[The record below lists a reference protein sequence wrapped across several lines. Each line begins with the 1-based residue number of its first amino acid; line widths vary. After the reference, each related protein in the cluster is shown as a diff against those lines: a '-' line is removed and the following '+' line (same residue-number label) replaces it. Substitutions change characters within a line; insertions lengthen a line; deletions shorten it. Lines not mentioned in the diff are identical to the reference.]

1 MTYGKQYVLCC
12 RGKVIERDRKG
23 KEVFI
28 PRYLEASD
36 GKRYHKEVL
45 RKSAFASRLIL
56 KPLMPEK
63 ASYGL
68 RPASSRF
75 RTRKSRF

>member
-1 MTYGKQYVLCC
+1 MPYGKQYVLCC

-36 GKRYHKEVL
+36 G
-45 RKSAFASRLIL
+45 
-56 KPLMPEK
+56 
-63 ASYGL
+63 
-68 RPASSRF
+68 
-75 RTRKSRF
+75 